1 MSRLRILLACPRMT
15 QTDLW
20 KMILSQ
26 DADIELVGE
35 ADGAI
40 EALIMAS
47 DTQPTA
53 VVIDLPSN
61 GQDPGLYSH
70 LLEENPQ
77 VKVIA
82 VSHDGSRA
90 VKYERGILRRQVED
104 TSPQTL
110 NKLFHSLWLDQDPIL
125 SDFDR

>member
-1 MSRLRILLACPRMT
+1 MSIRVLLSDDHRIVREGLRSLLGKEP
-15 QTDLW
+15 
-20 KMILSQ
+20 
-26 DADIELVGE
+26 DIELVGE

-40 EALIMAS
+40 EALLKAS

>member
-1 MSRLRILLACPRMT
+1 MPRLRILLACPRMT
-15 QTDLW
+15 QAGLW
-20 KMILSQ
+20 KTILSQ
-26 DADIELVGE
+26 DPDIELVGE

-40 EALIMAS
+40 EALIRTS

-53 VVIDLPSN
+53 VVIDLPST

-82 VSHDGSRA
+82 VSEDGSRA
-90 VKYERGILRRQVED
+90 VKYERGILRRQIGD

-110 NKLFHSLWLDQDPIL
+110 RKLFHSLWLDQDPIL
-125 SDFDR
+125 SDTDH